1 MKGSREI
8 VSSIHIPLVDLR
20 AQYQAL
26 KPEIMAAFEEI
37 LDGMQLFLGPKLQA
51 FEHEFASYC
60 GCQFGVGVSSGT
72 DALALALRACE
83 IGPGDEVI
91 TVSNTFIATIEAI
104 AMVGATPVFVDIDPE
119 TYLMDWRQMEHVL
132 TPRTRAV
139 LPVHLYGHPAEMK
152 PILDV
157 ARTHGLRVIEDASQA
172 HGATYLGQRVGSF
185 GDIAC
190 FSLYYSKNLGAF
202 GEAGICTTSDGE
214 LAEKLRIIRDHG
226 SRIRYLHEVMGVNA
240 RLDEM
245 QAAVLLIK
253 MPYLDRWNAARQR
266 HAQTYTE
273 QLRDVVDTVP
283 IIKPWGSHVFCYY
296 VVQVHE
302 RDQFRLALEREGI
315 GTNIHYPTPIH
326 LQPACAK
333 YGYECGM
340 LPVTEALASR
350 IVSLPMYPELTE
362 EQLQLVVNVVKKHA
376 VSNVL

>member
-1 MKGSREI
+1 
-8 VSSIHIPLVDLR
+8 
-20 AQYQAL
+20 
-26 KPEIMAAFEEI
+26 
-37 LDGMQLFLGPKLQA
+37 
-51 FEHEFASYC
+51 
-60 GCQFGVGVSSGT
+60 
-72 DALALALRACE
+72 
-83 IGPGDEVI
+83 
-91 TVSNTFIATIEAI
+91 
-104 AMVGATPVFVDIDPE
+104 
-119 TYLMDWRQMEHVL
+119 
-132 TPRTRAV
+132 
-139 LPVHLYGHPAEMK
+139 
-152 PILDV
+152 
-157 ARTHGLRVIEDASQA
+157 VIEDASQA
-172 HGATYLGQRVGSF
+172 HGATYLGRRVGSF

-273 QLRDVVDTVP
+273 QLRDIVDTVP

-302 RDQFRLALEREGI
+302 RDQFRLALEQEGI

-326 LQPACAK
+326 LQPACTK
-333 YGYECGM
+333 YGYERGM
-340 LPVTEALASR
+340 LPVTETLASR

-362 EQLQLVVNVVKKHA
+362 EQLQLVVNAVKKHV